1 MTKRISSG
9 YDNGNNKKQSTI
21 CDTKNNKQ
29 ERVRERKASYCTGFI
44 LWQKVLGKFYYCH
57 ANNKA
62 PLKTTICFNVHPQT
76 HRHSHS
82 T

>member
-29 ERVRERKASYCTGFI
+29 ERVSERKREKSFLLYGFYFMAKSARQI
-44 LWQKVLGKFYYCH
+44 LLLSC
-57 ANNKA
+57 
-62 PLKTTICFNVHPQT
+62 
-76 HRHSHS
+76 
-82 T
+82 